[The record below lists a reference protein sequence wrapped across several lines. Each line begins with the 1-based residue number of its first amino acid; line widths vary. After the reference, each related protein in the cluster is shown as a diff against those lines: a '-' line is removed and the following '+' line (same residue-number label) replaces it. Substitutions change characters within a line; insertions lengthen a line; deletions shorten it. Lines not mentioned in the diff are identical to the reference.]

1 MPLGNFPSMRS
12 LLFLLTISF
21 NASLFLT
28 QPSLAQTSVPPH
40 SEAPLDLSLLEPD
53 ASLDGNVITSN
64 TISQQNLTIPSL
76 WWASEQFGGNLLDS
90 WLAYPSDS
98 KYNPRIDLIVNR
110 QNWSL
115 SDYIQ
120 RYEFVNHFGSVASD
134 YGYNVRVFNVQ
145 KELLATYTC
154 DFSVTPRLCN
164 MQVQATGKARV
175 RGSGESP
182 F

>member
-1 MPLGNFPSMRS
+1 MLLGNFPSMRS
-12 LLFLLTISF
+12 LLLLTISF
-21 NASLFLT
+21 NSLFLT

-53 ASLDGNVITSN
+53 ASLDGSVITSN
-64 TISQQNLTIPSL
+64 TISQQHLTIPSL

-98 KYNPRIDLIVNR
+98 KHNPRVDLIVNR

-145 KELLATYTC
+145 QELLATYTC
-154 DFSVTPRLCN
+154 DFSATPRLCN
-164 MQVQATGKARV
+164 MQVQATGNARV
-175 RGSGESP
+175 RGSGESL

>member
-1 MPLGNFPSMRS
+1 MRS
-12 LLFLLTISF
+12 LLLLTISC
-21 NASLFLT
+21 NALFLCLT

-40 SEAPLDLSLLEPD
+40 SEAPLDLSLLESD
-53 ASLDGNVITSN
+53 ASLDGSVITSN

-76 WWASEQFGGNLLDS
+76 WWASEQFGGNLLDD
-90 WLAYPSDS
+90 WLAYPGNNTR
-98 KYNPRIDLIVNR
+98 YARIDVIVNR

-115 SDYIQ
+115 SDYIK
-120 RYEFVNHFGSVASD
+120 RYQFVNHFGSVASD
-134 YGYNVRVFNVQ
+134 YGYNIRVFNVQ

-154 DFSVTPRLCN
+154 DFSATPRLCD

-175 RGSGESP
+175 RGSSESL

>member
-1 MPLGNFPSMRS
+1 MLLGNFPFMRS
-12 LLFLLTISF
+12 RLLLLTISF
-21 NASLFLT
+21 NALCLT
-28 QPSLAQTSVPPH
+28 QPLLAQTPVPPH
-40 SEAPLDLSLLEPD
+40 SEAPLDLSLLEPG
-53 ASLDGNVITSN
+53 ASLDPSVITSN

-76 WWASEQFGGNLLDS
+76 WWASEQFGGNLLDD
-90 WLAYPSDS
+90 WLAYPGDNTQ
-98 KYNPRIDLIVNR
+98 YPRIDVIVNR

-115 SDYIQ
+115 SDYIK

-175 RGSGESP
+175 RGSSESL